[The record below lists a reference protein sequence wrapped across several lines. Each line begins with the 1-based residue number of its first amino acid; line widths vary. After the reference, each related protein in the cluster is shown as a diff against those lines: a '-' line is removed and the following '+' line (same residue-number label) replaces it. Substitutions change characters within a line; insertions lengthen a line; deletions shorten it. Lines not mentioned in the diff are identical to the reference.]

1 MTPLK
6 TGLIVAATAM
16 VLTSGWQYQVQQQ
29 RRDEAARL
37 RTENDQLR
45 LQASQR
51 YESQLVQSQAPGV
64 AKGLPAASPGR
75 SVRPEVTE
83 KRLALNGTATPG
95 ATDEY
100 RNEGMATPL
109 ATLQTLAWA
118 CDHADAALMEKLLV
132 YDEDARKKTLQHFA
146 AQNAGN
152 PFERPSIEAAAAAL
166 YIEDGMHHPYPSAKI
181 LELARFEQLRPG
193 RVLLHLPGANGDG
206 YEFQQ
211 TPEGWKLAVT
221 MAVVDDY
228 IRQSAKRASKL

>member
-6 TGLIVAATAM
+6 TGLIAAATAM
-16 VLTSGWQYQVQQQ
+16 VLTSGWQYHVLQQ

-45 LQASQR
+45 LQASHR
-51 YESQLVQSQAPGV
+51 YESQVGQSQASGV

-75 SVRPEVTE
+75 SVQPEATE
-83 KRLALNGTATPG
+83 KRLASNGTATPG
-95 ATDEY
+95 VADEY
-100 RNEGMATPL
+100 RKEGVTTPL

-132 YDEDARKKTLQHFA
+132 YDEDARQKTLQHFA
-146 AQNAGN
+146 AQSAEN
-152 PFERPSIEAAAAAL
+152 PSMLPSIEAAAAAL
-166 YIEDGMHHPYPSAKI
+166 YIEDGMNHPYPSAKI
-181 LELARFEQLRPG
+181 LALAKFEQLRPG

-221 MAVVDDY
+221 MKIVDEY
-228 IRQSAKRASKL
+228 LQETARRQAEK